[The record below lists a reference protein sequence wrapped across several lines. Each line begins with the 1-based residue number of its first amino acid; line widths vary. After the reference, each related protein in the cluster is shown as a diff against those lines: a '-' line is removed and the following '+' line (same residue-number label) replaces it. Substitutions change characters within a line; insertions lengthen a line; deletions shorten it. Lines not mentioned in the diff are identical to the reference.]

1 MKIKKSRIWL
11 FPFFA
16 IAEAIALVVAVIVA
30 AISVRLGEKIASIK
44 YLFPDIGWYF
54 GGPYVE
60 REP

>member
-11 FPFFA
+11 LPFFA
-16 IAEAIALVVAVIVA
+16 IAEAVALVFAFIAA
-30 AISVRLGEKIASIK
+30 AISVRLGEKIMAIK

>member
-11 FPFFA
+11 LPFFA
-16 IAEAIALVVAVIVA
+16 IAEVGALVFVLIIS
-30 AISVRLGEKIASIK
+30 AISVRLGEKIMSIK

>member
-11 FPFFA
+11 LLFFA
-16 IAEAIALVVAVIVA
+16 IAEVGALVFVLIIS
-30 AISVRLGEKIASIK
+30 AISVRLGEKIMPIK